1 MSSDSSRN
9 YDNFSK
15 QEVSSPSSSQGRSK
29 EKSYDQKLRSM
40 STSELIQE
48 LATMKWHYA
57 LFHDKKK
64 FDMACAVEMEIARRK
79 GSLEPSLNNGAKR

>member
-1 MSSDSSRN
+1 MDSDPNRDQN
-9 YDNFSK
+9 NFFQ
-15 QEVSSPSSSQGRSK
+15 QETSSQDKPK
-29 EKSYDQKLRSM
+29 EIHYEQKLRSL

-48 LATMKWHYA
+48 LATLKWHYA
-57 LFHDKKK
+57 LFHDKRK

>member
-1 MSSDSSRN
+1 MNSDPN
-9 YDNFSK
+9 TDHDGFSK
-15 QEVSSPSSSQGRSK
+15 QKTSSQAHPK
-29 EKSYDQKLRSM
+29 AKSYEQRLRAM

-64 FDMACAVEMEIARRK
+64 FEMVCAVEMEIARRK
-79 GSLEPSLNNGAKR
+79 GSLEPSLNNALRR